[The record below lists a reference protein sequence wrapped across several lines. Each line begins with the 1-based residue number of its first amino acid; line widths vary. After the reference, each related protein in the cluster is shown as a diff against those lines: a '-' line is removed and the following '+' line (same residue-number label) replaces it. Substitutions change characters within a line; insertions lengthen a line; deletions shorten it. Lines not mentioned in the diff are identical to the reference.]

1 MITLYGIA
9 NCDTMKKTRQWLDQQ
24 HANYQFHDYR
34 KQGLDEALAR
44 EFLQHVELDQLINR
58 RGTTWRQLP
67 DSSKAALSADA
78 GADINN
84 IDSIAALLVA
94 HPAMIKRPLLRG
106 SAGWVV
112 GFDTAAMQALISN
125 S

>member
-9 NCDTMKKTRQWLDQQ
+9 NCDTMKKTRQWLDQHQ
-24 HANYQFHDYR
+24 ATYQFHDYR
-34 KQGLDEALAR
+34 KQGLDESLAR
-44 EFLQHVELDQLINR
+44 EFLQHIDPDRLINR

-67 DSSKAALSADA
+67 DSSKAALSADTN
-78 GADINN
+78 D
-84 IDSIAALLVA
+84 IDSVVTLLVA

-106 SAGWVV
+106 PGGWVV
-112 GFDTAAMQALISN
+112 GFDTAAMQAMIS

>member
-9 NCDTMKKTRQWLDQQ
+9 NCDTMKKTRQWLDQH
-24 HANYQFHDYR
+24 HAAYQFHDYR

-44 EFLQHVELDQLINR
+44 EFLQHIDLDRLINR

-67 DSSKAALSADA
+67 ESSKAALAVDA
-78 GADINN
+78 NSN
-84 IDSIAALLVA
+84 IDSVAALMVA
-94 HPAMIKRPLLRG
+94 HPAMIKRPLLHG
-106 SAGWVV
+106 PSGWLV
-112 GFDTAAMQALISN
+112 GFDAEAMQALIAN